1 MHKIDVNVAG
11 LDHDAIHHQVIW
23 CGKSVR
29 LCTMYVI
36 VVKLWANIMLHW
48 TNIKPLNNKHQ

>member
-29 LCTMYVI
+29 LCTMWLLMCQYNVT
-36 VVKLWANIMLHW
+36 LDQ
-48 TNIKPLNNKHQ
+48 HQTP